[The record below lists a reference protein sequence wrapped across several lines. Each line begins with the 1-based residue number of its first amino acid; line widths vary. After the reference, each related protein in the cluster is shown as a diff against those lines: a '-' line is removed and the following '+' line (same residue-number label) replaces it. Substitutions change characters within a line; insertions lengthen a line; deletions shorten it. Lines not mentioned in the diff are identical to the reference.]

1 MSGEAVPSGV
11 IFVEADDALLMYASA
26 DTASQCPH
34 LAKFEDHAALIA
46 YGAAGEPYRV
56 HHTADG
62 LSFEKT
68 AQPARADALKELLLR
83 YFDDCEDPADADEPL
98 DELVARAWTIE
109 CDYRRRC
116 GSDEEIERR
125 KMPWWGH
132 AVLIGVPLLALYWAL
147 HRR

>member
-26 DTASQCPH
+26 DAASRCPH
-34 LAKFEDHAALIA
+34 LAKFEDRAALIA

-62 LSFEKT
+62 LSFERT
-68 AQPARADALKELLLR
+68 GQSARADALKELLLR